1 MPGGPAKV
9 SGMVQENDVLLKVG
23 GKDVTGEK
31 LENVNKLLCGAA
43 GSKVRIKLSRSGMQF
58 DTTLVRA
65 EDAAPQKKPAPP
77 PKKAAATEPAG
88 KRKLTDREKADRMLN
103 GGVKYRGGDHNTHMR
118 KASDAEAAR
127 INAAEAGRHAA
138 AQKGADALYDDNVR
152 RDQEALEASKAEKQG
167 QGWTLAGLFGS
178 GGTEPGKENKRPLS
192 GGGLGA
198 FSMASL
204 NPLAAHAGGG
214 GRQEQAAKKSKLA
227 GAHNGA
233 GNAGQQASW
242 NPFAPRQPA
251 PSQPA
256 ATSWGGLNPFGKK
269 TPAPKPWH
277 QRLSDDLAKKTQ
289 EIKVAAAD
297 AYIHHKVNKTKGQLF
312 GAGAKAENDRATG
325 ICGACC
331 ARPRGK

>member
-1 MPGGPAKV
+1 
-9 SGMVQENDVLLKVG
+9 MVQENDVLLKVG

-77 PKKAAATEPAG
+77 PKKAATTEPAG

-138 AQKGADALYDDNVR
+138 AQKAADALYDDNVR

-167 QGWTLAGLFGS
+167 EGWTLAGLFGS
-178 GGTEPGKENKRPLS
+178 GGTKAGKENKRPLS

-198 FSMASL
+198 VPFSMASL

-214 GRQEQAAKKSKLA
+214 PQEEQAAKKSKVA
-227 GAHNGA
+227 GAPNGG

-325 ICGACC
+325 ATGICGACC